1 VFVEDWTIAAAY
13 NRKGIK
19 ATNTATP
26 VLALEKDKVYP
37 IYMEWYE
44 GCPVEKA
51 FIPRYTLTGKENW
64 KDIPES
70 WFYASSNTEPGD
82 VNEAYFDAYT
92 LENQIP
98 LPNETGSYYVAI
110 QVISQNGTA
119 RQVLHGPFKIQS
131 IVPQIT
137 SDSISK
143 NFISPEGLS
152 NISYDVYFQ
161 EYSTDIKYKVDLTNI
176 KQEKLGNNALMVFDL
191 AKSIVALSVEGEAT
205 KILKDKIDCTISNN
219 NDEIMITLSSAF
231 NAKAG
236 STQTF
241 DIYIPTYMGNAIPYG
256 NMENSYLN
264 QYIANKKTGKIEVTV
279 SATPRI
285 QEAFT
290 KEDGTEVEEQYGSE
304 EMETKEIDLK
314 YVAMPKIS

>member
-51 FIPRYTLTGKENW
+51 FIPRYTLAGKENW

-98 LPNETGSYYVAI
+98 LPNETGTYYVAI
-110 QVISQNGTA
+110 QVISENGIA
-119 RQVLHGPFKIQS
+119 RQVLNGPFKIQS

-137 SDSISK
+137 SDYISK

-161 EYSTDIKYKVDLTNI
+161 EYSKNIKYEVELEPI
-176 KQEKLGNNALMVFDL
+176 QQEKLGEELLMRFDL
-191 AKSIVALSVEGEAT
+191 SKSIVALSIKGEAM
-205 KILKDKIDCTISNN
+205 KILEDKVDCRISIDNN
-219 NDEIMITLSSAF
+219 KIMITLSDAF
-231 NAKAG
+231 NAKAD

-241 DIYIPTYMGNAIPYG
+241 DIYVPTYMGNEIAYD
-256 NMENSYLN
+256 SYLN
-264 QYIANKKTGKIEVTV
+264 EYIANKKTGKIKVKV

-290 KEDGTEVEEQYGSE
+290 KEDGTKVEEQYGSE